1 MPEYRRFIAYFYEYI
16 DGKKEKN
23 AGFAKVELRNGMW
36 RILFRLMPE
45 GTPEDPLQVCGFV
58 REDGYLLGFPLGT
71 LNAGREIGEE
81 WAYQEEVYLGHERWR
96 FADLSGILMKS
107 RDDRI
112 FLTVWDDEAADPAK
126 FVLELPRKKAE
137 ENVAAENA
145 AAENTAEG
153 VQEEQRIEPSEL
165 LEHAGKQTDE
175 TRTVQ
180 SKSATEEVVELPKE
194 QQSQAAPEE
203 MIDIPKEQH
212 LESAPDLEAA
222 ETEADMEIDK
232 EDDTVCVQK
241 EKNTEPDTIPDY
253 ILQQRRGFQPFSDD
267 EIRDCVQMMPCDIVR
282 LQQDAWQVGRSS
294 FLQHGFYQY
303 RHLLLGRKQ
312 NGGYVIGVPGIQN
325 QQEQYMAGLF
335 GYDRFKTASSVGAGK
350 AFGYWYRDLVKKE

>member
-58 REDGYLLGFPLGT
+58 REEGYLLGFPLGT

-126 FVLELPRKKAE
+126 FVLELPRKNAE
-137 ENVAAENA
+137 ENV
-145 AAENTAEG
+145 T
-153 VQEEQRIEPSEL
+153 S
-165 LEHAGKQTDE
+165 
-175 TRTVQ
+175 
-180 SKSATEEVVELPKE
+180 
-194 QQSQAAPEE
+194 EE
-203 MIDIPKEQH
+203 MIDIPKEQQP
-212 LESAPDLEAA
+212 EPAPDLEAA
-222 ETEADMEIDK
+222 EADMEIDK
-232 EDDTVCVQK
+232 EEDTVCVQK

-253 ILQQRRGFQPFSDD
+253 ILQRRRGFQPFSDD
-267 EIRDCVQMMPCDIVR
+267 EIKDCVQMMPCDIVR

>member
-16 DGKKEKN
+16 DGKKGKN

-58 REDGYLLGFPLGT
+58 REEGYLLGFPLGT
-71 LNAGREIGEE
+71 LSAGREIGEE

-126 FVLELPRKKAE
+126 FVLELPRKNAE
-137 ENVAAENA
+137 ENVAAET
-145 AAENTAEG
+145 TAEG
-153 VQEEQRIEPSEL
+153 VPGEQRIEEMI
-165 LEHAGKQTDE
+165 EI
-175 TRTVQ
+175 
-180 SKSATEEVVELPKE
+180 PKE
-194 QQSQAAPEE
+194 QQPE
-203 MIDIPKEQH
+203 P
-212 LESAPDLEAA
+212 APDLEAA
-222 ETEADMEIDK
+222 ETEADK

-241 EKNTEPDTIPDY
+241 EKNAEPESIPDY
-253 ILQQRRGFQPFSDD
+253 ILQRRRGFQPFSDD

>member
-58 REDGYLLGFPLGT
+58 REEGYLLGFPLGT

-126 FVLELPRKKAE
+126 FVLELPQKKAE
-137 ENVAAENA
+137 EN
-145 AAENTAEG
+145 TAS
-153 VQEEQRIEPSEL
+153 EEMMEL
-165 LEHAGKQTDE
+165 PKEKQP
-175 TRTVQ
+175 
-180 SKSATEEVVELPKE
+180 KSATKEVVELPKE
-194 QQSQAAPEE
+194 QQSQSAPEE
-203 MIDIPKEQH
+203 MIDIPKEQQP
-212 LESAPDLEAA
+212 EPVPDLEAA
-222 ETEADMEIDK
+222 ETE
-232 EDDTVCVQK
+232 
-241 EKNTEPDTIPDY
+241 NTEPESIPDY

>member
-58 REDGYLLGFPLGT
+58 REEGYLLGFPLGT

-126 FVLELPRKKAE
+126 FVLELPRKNAE
-137 ENVAAENA
+137 ENVA
-145 AAENTAEG
+145 
-153 VQEEQRIEPSEL
+153 S
-165 LEHAGKQTDE
+165 
-175 TRTVQ
+175 
-180 SKSATEEVVELPKE
+180 
-194 QQSQAAPEE
+194 EE
-203 MIDIPKEQH
+203 MIDIPKEQQP
-212 LESAPDLEAA
+212 EPAPDLEAA
-222 ETEADMEIDK
+222 ETEADK
-232 EDDTVCVQK
+232 EEDTVCVQK
-241 EKNTEPDTIPDY
+241 EKNTEPESIPDY
-253 ILQQRRGFQPFSDD
+253 ILQRRRGFQPFSDD

>member
-58 REDGYLLGFPLGT
+58 REEGYLLGFPLGT
-71 LNAGREIGEE
+71 LSAGREIGEE

-126 FVLELPRKKAE
+126 FVLELPRKNAE
-137 ENVAAENA
+137 ENVAAEN
-145 AAENTAEG
+145 TAEE
-153 VQEEQRIEPSEL
+153 VSEEPRIEPSEL
-165 LEHAGKQTDE
+165 LEHTGKQTDE
-175 TRTVQ
+175 TRTAQ
-180 SKSATEEVVELPKE
+180 PKSAAEEVVSLQET
-194 QQSQAAPEE
+194 QQP
-203 MIDIPKEQH
+203 
-212 LESAPDLEAA
+212 ESAPDLEAA
-222 ETEADMEIDK
+222 ETEADMETDK
-232 EDDTVCVQK
+232 EDNAVCVQK

-253 ILQQRRGFQPFSDD
+253 ILQRRRAFQPFSDD

-325 QQEQYMAGLF
+325 SQEQYMAGLF
-335 GYDRFKTASSVGAGK
+335 GYDRFKTASSVGIGK
-350 AFGYWYRDLVKKE
+350 TFGYWYRDLVKKE

>member
-16 DGKKEKN
+16 DGKKGKN

-58 REDGYLLGFPLGT
+58 REEGYLLGFSLGT
-71 LNAGREIGEE
+71 LSAGREIGEE

-126 FVLELPRKKAE
+126 FVLELPRKNAE
-137 ENVAAENA
+137 ENVAAET
-145 AAENTAEG
+145 TAEG
-153 VQEEQRIEPSEL
+153 VPGEQRIEEMI
-165 LEHAGKQTDE
+165 EI
-175 TRTVQ
+175 
-180 SKSATEEVVELPKE
+180 PKE
-194 QQSQAAPEE
+194 QQPE
-203 MIDIPKEQH
+203 P
-212 LESAPDLEAA
+212 APDLEAA
-222 ETEADMEIDK
+222 ETEADK
-232 EDDTVCVQK
+232 EDATVCVQK
-241 EKNTEPDTIPDY
+241 EKNAEPESIPDY
-253 ILQQRRGFQPFSDD
+253 ILQRRRGFQPFSDD

-325 QQEQYMAGLF
+325 SQEQYMAGLF